1 MFRVDWIYIPFVI
14 KESNYE
20 KNTYK
25 SIIQHHDQLE
35 KKLTSGELNRQE
47 DKKAADTLRDVNHL
61 YLIGVPFV

>member
-1 MFRVDWIYIPFVI
+1 MLGVVPFVI

-20 KNTYK
+20 KNYIQIYHSETW
-25 SIIQHHDQLE
+25 SIR